1 MNFDLTRRA
10 MLGAL
15 PALGLAGVAAAQT
28 PLQQP
33 GHRPGHQPGP
43 GERVF
48 QPGEE
53 FTPSLDTWL
62 DLYGRPTTKVMLNGK
77 GPFSFMVDTGS
88 TVTVLAQRHLATVG
102 APIIGKVT
110 VAGTT
115 GMAETP
121 MARVDLFEAGIAKQK
136 SVHMAVLPDSGVA
149 NIDGILGA
157 DLFAGRRLRFD
168 IKRKSVRIEESRQPT
183 YVPPKSIMR
192 VRNKMLAEIDGRIGK
207 VPCKLMLDTGAQN
220 CIANLKLSQALLK
233 AHPKLMRLDN
243 VKVFGVTGHVLTGQF
258 IAMPQVETRA
268 FYVEDATAVALDA
281 PIFEQWKLNDE
292 PAMIVGMNLLSRLH
306 SFTLDYGAKSFDAK
320 LFAEMIAGNMI
331 GLG

>member
-1 MNFDLTRRA
+1 MNFALTRRA

-28 PLQQP
+28 PLKTP
-33 GHRPGHQPGP
+33 YQPGP

-102 APIIGKVT
+102 APIVGKVT

-121 MARVDLFEAGIAKQK
+121 MARVEMFEAGAAKQK
-136 SVHMAVLPDSGVA
+136 SVQMAVLPDNGVA

-157 DLFAGRRLRFD
+157 DLFDRKRLTFD
-168 IKRKSVRIEESRQPT
+168 IRRKTVKIEGSRHPI
-183 YVPPKSIMR
+183 YVPSKSIMR
-192 VRNKMLAEIDGRIGK
+192 VRNGLLAEIDGRIGN

-233 AHPKLMRLDN
+233 AHPKLVRLDN

-258 IAMPQVETRA
+258 IAMPQVETRS

-281 PIFEQWKLNDE
+281 PIFQQWGLTEE
-292 PAMIVGMNLLSRLH
+292 PALIVGMNLLSRLQ
-306 SFTLDYGAKSFDAK
+306 SFTLDYGARSFDAK
-320 LFAEMIAGNMI
+320 LFAEMIAGNTM
-331 GLG
+331 GMG